1 MLLKNA
7 SKVLYPGRWKGLV
20 IFIVLIALLPIVVT
34 TQYVFTLL
42 ILLGIYSIITIG
54 LSLLIGYAGQISIGH
69 AAFYGIGAYM
79 SAVLT
84 TKFNMSAWLAIILGM
99 MTTFLIAYFVGV
111 RVLKLKGHILAL
123 ATIAIN
129 IIVYTILNGWTEMT
143 GGALGLGGIPKLNFL
158 GIDLGNQVNFY
169 YFVWIIVTLVI
180 IFSGN
185 LIRSNVGRILRSI
198 HDSETGIEALGIQV
212 SKYKVLIFAISA
224 TYASLAG
231 SLYAHYIQF
240 ISPSTFN
247 VPFSIL
253 LLVMV
258 MVGGVHSI
266 WGAMIGTVAITFLNE
281 GIRYIS
287 HNYLHV
293 SGEVEI
299 IVYGFVIVVMMIF
312 MPNGFVSLFDR
323 FQKRNKEHES
333 DSGLDLKPVDVKGGA

>member
-1 MLLKNA
+1 MKTA
-7 SKVLYPGRWKGLV
+7 SQTLYPGRWKGYLLFIAIISILPLV
-20 IFIVLIALLPIVVT
+20 VQ

-79 SAVLT
+79 SGILT
-84 TKFNMSAWLAIILGM
+84 TKFGFSPWVAIIAGM
-99 MTTFLIAYFVGV
+99 LSTFVIAYVIGV

-123 ATIAIN
+123 ATISIN
-129 IIVYTILNGWTEMT
+129 IIIFTIINGWTNMT
-143 GGALGLGGIPKLNFL
+143 GGALGLGGISKLSLF

-169 YFVWIIVTLVI
+169 YFVWGVVMLVI
-180 IFSGN
+180 IFSSN
-185 LIRSNVGRILRSI
+185 IIRSNVGRILRSI
-198 HDSETGIEALGIQV
+198 HDSEVGIEALGVQV
-212 SKYKVLIFAISA
+212 SKYKVIIFAISA

-247 VPFSIL
+247 VSFSIL

-266 WGAMIGTVAITFLNE
+266 WGAILGTVTITFLNE
-281 GIRYIS
+281 GIRYVS

-299 IVYGFVIVVMMIF
+299 IVYGFIIVLVMIF
-312 MPNGFVSLFDR
+312 MPNGIISLFE
-323 FQKRNKEHES
+323 KIGKKKESTSNAS
-333 DSGLDLKPVDVKGGA
+333 DIDVPITAKEGV